1 MVSDT
6 VVGIDLAGLA
16 RFFAAHVPGAGE
28 SLSAE
33 LIAGGRSNL
42 TYRVTVGARSWVLR
56 RPPLGGL
63 TPSAHDMKREYRV
76 TAALADSGVPVPR
89 TVALC
94 EDPAVIGAPF
104 SLVEYVDGPVLRT
117 REDLDAW
124 PAAAVRRAA
133 EALITAMARL
143 HAIDPAAVGLADF
156 GRPAGYLNRQVRRWH
171 DQWLRVAT
179 RELPDLDRLYASLD
193 GQVPE
198 SSRAAIVHGDVRI
211 DNAILTGD
219 LSGVR
224 ALVDWEMATLG
235 DPLADLALTMVYR
248 SEVFEPVLGG
258 SAAAA
263 DPRLPTAGQ
272 QAELYARQ
280 AGRALDDL
288 GFHLGLACLKC
299 AVIAEGIH
307 ARHRDG
313 LTVGQ
318 GFETVGSA
326 VPGLAA
332 LGLRLLAGGEITT
345 QVLARPRSRSERA

>member
-1 MVSDT
+1 
-6 VVGIDLAGLA
+6 VVGIDPAGLT
-16 RFFAAHVPGAGE
+16 RFFAADVPGAGDA
-28 SLSAE
+28 LSAE

-42 TYRVTVGARSWVLR
+42 TYRVTDGVRSWVLR

-63 TPSAHDMKREYRV
+63 TPSAHDMRREYRV
-76 TAALADSGVPVPR
+76 MAALAGSGVPVPR

-117 REDLDAW
+117 RKDLDAW
-124 PAAAVRRAA
+124 SAAAVRHAA
-133 EALITAMARL
+133 EALVAAMARL
-143 HAIDPAAVGLADF
+143 HAVDPAEVRLADF
-156 GRPAGYLNRQVRRWH
+156 GRPEGYLARQVRRWH

-179 RELPDLDRLYASLD
+179 RDLPDLDRLHALLAERV
-193 GQVPE
+193 GQVPP
-198 SSRAAIVHGDVRI
+198 SAGAIVHGDVRI
-211 DNAILTGD
+211 DNAILAPD
-219 LSGVR
+219 LADVR

-248 SEVFEPVLGG
+248 SEVFEPVIGG

-263 DPRLPTAGQ
+263 DPRMPTARE
-272 QAELYARQ
+272 QAELYARYTD
-280 AGRALDDL
+280 RALGDL
-288 GFHLGLACLKC
+288 AFHLGLACLKL

-318 GFETVGSA
+318 GFDTVGSA

-332 LGLRLLAGGEITT
+332 LGLRALAGGDIT
-345 QVLARPRSRSERA
+345 A